1 MSISNDLARQGQFL
15 FRWRSFLPLLLLL
28 PASIAFT
35 DNAEIIN
42 RYGDAATEIWGF
54 IGMLVSLIG
63 LLTRWITAGYVPAG
77 TSGRNTTEQRAFQ
90 LNTTGMYSI
99 TRNPLYLGNFFI
111 ILGVIVS
118 IKVWWLVAIFILAYW
133 LYIERI
139 IAAEEKFLT
148 ESFGDTYTE
157 WAMRTPSFWPDFKK
171 WNAPALPFSFK
182 TVLRREYNGL
192 FGVGAA
198 FFLTEVIT
206 DILINGEDIRVW
218 LIEDHWWV
226 TGFVVTGLIFVILR
240 TVKKHTKMLR
250 VSGR

>member
-90 LNTTGMYSI
+90 
-99 TRNPLYLGNFFI
+99 
-111 ILGVIVS
+111 
-118 IKVWWLVAIFILAYW
+118 
-133 LYIERI
+133 
-139 IAAEEKFLT
+139 
-148 ESFGDTYTE
+148 
-157 WAMRTPSFWPDFKK
+157 
-171 WNAPALPFSFK
+171 
-182 TVLRREYNGL
+182 
-192 FGVGAA
+192 
-198 FFLTEVIT
+198 
-206 DILINGEDIRVW
+206 
-218 LIEDHWWV
+218 
-226 TGFVVTGLIFVILR
+226 
-240 TVKKHTKMLR
+240 
-250 VSGR
+250 

>member
-1 MSISNDLARQGQFL
+1 MPLSHDLARQGQFL

-28 PASIAFT
+28 PASLAFT
-35 DNAEIIN
+35 VSAEMIN
-42 RYGDAATEIWGF
+42 QYGDIISDIWG
-54 IGMLVSLIG
+54 IVGLAISIVG
-63 LLTRWITAGYVPAG
+63 LLIRWITAGYVPAG
-77 TSGRNTTEQRAFQ
+77 TSGRNTTEQRAFV

-139 IAAEEKFLT
+139 IAAEEAFLT
-148 ESFGDTYTE
+148 QTFGDTYTE
-157 WAMRTPSFWPDFKK
+157 WAMRTPAFWPNFRK
-171 WNAPALPFSFK
+171 WEAPALPFSFK

-198 FFLTEVIT
+198 FCLTEMIT
-206 DILINGEDIRVW
+206 DILINGEDLQIW
-218 LIEDHWWV
+218 LVEDHWWV
-226 TGFVVTGLIFVILR
+226 SGFIATGIIFIVLR
-240 TVKKHTKMLR
+240 TLKKHTGLLR
-250 VSGR
+250 VTGR